1 MADRRRVAIIGVG
14 NLPVLAPVLASVAQY
29 FGERTLE
36 VRLWDPSSERVD
48 VAQCLAF
55 RLFRAAGA
63 MHKVYGDTNIADALA
78 GASDVVSILDPDM
91 LTRFSQVELALEQ
104 FRSRISVLLSE
115 DARVLSVAGL
125 PGPLPSSYVTSW
137 PTVPEGAEHR
147 LFPHQVLR
155 WIREDEHPF
164 EILAAN
170 EKTSLSDWL
179 DGHLDD
185 RVAI

>member
-1 MADRRRVAIIGVG
+1 MQDGLWAVG
-14 NLPVLAPVLASVAQY
+14 TFALDQ
-29 FGERTLE
+29 
-36 VRLWDPSSERVD
+36 
-48 VAQCLAF
+48 
-55 RLFRAAGA
+55 FRA
-63 MHKVYGDTNIADALA
+63 
-78 GASDVVSILDPDM
+78 
-91 LTRFSQVELALEQ
+91 
-104 FRSRISVLLSE
+104 RISVLLNE
-115 DARVLSVAGL
+115 DARILSVAGL
-125 PGPLPSSYVTSW
+125 PGPLASSYVTSW
-137 PTVPEGAEHR
+137 PTVPEGTEHR